1 MYLEGE
7 NKPLITFKNQ
17 LAYIWVMVLL
27 AIIFYAIA
35 WYAFGGV
42 GLMVIAALEDS
53 MTLASPFDTI
63 SDFVKNVIYLHPV
76 ISLLGWLLWGF
87 YNSIRRDT
95 TFYER

>member
-1 MYLEGE
+1 MSLEGE

-17 LAYIWVMVLL
+17 LAYIWVMVLI
-27 AIIFYAIA
+27 AIIFYSIA

-42 GLMVIAALEDS
+42 GLMVIAALENS
-53 MTLASPFDTI
+53 FNLAAPFDTI
-63 SDFVKNVIYLHPV
+63 STFCKNVIYWHPV